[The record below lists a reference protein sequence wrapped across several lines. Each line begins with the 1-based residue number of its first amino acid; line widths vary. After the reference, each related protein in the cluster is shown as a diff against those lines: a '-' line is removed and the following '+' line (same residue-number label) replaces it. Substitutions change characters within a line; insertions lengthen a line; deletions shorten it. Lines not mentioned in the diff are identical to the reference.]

1 MIANITKA
9 TFDAKT
15 KAIKF
20 KSLLKDNTLFISKD
34 IFTTGITAVT
44 LSNTIFGIIETYDG
58 IIIINIRG
66 VM

>member
-34 IFTTGITAVT
+34 IFTTGIQ
-44 LSNTIFGIIETYDG
+44 LSLYPINIWYIETYDG

>member
-44 LSNTIFGIIETYDG
+44 LSNTSFL
-58 IIIINIRG
+58 
-66 VM
+66 